1 MKEQE
6 KTIEEF
12 ADEIDPSSEEFK
24 KLSSIDNLISSL
36 DNKYSLSEIE
46 KNIID
51 GELTLFIIKKPNKEG
66 FFDNL
71 RQQLLIGSTNELV
84 EKIMRDLYF
93 FLEEKSSS
101 IPDTVS
107 PVDILSSIKER
118 LSQSSTIAS
127 TKRDYSV
134 DRLQTSQT
142 DINTSKSLVLDPYR
156 ELPEK

>member
-101 IPDTVS
+101 IPDAVS
-107 PVDILSSIKER
+107 PVDIISSIKER
-118 LSQSSTIAS
+118 LSQSSTIAP